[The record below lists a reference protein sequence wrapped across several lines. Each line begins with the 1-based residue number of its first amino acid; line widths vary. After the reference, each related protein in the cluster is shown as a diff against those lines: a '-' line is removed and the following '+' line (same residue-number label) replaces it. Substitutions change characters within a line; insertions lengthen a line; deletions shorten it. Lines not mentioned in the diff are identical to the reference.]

1 MFVMAI
7 VRKSITFTEQLNQ
20 WVQGIVSSG
29 DYANESEY
37 IRDLIRHDRERR
49 ENGKSLRQELEYGLQ
64 SGVSD
69 RSVADIWKEAEAKYG
84 KKDER

>member
-1 MFVMAI
+1 MSI

-20 WVQGIVSSG
+20 WVQSLIAQG

-37 IRDLIRHDRERR
+37 VRDLIRHDRDKRAGR
-49 ENGKSLRQELEYGLQ
+49 LAVQEAIQAGID

-69 RSVADIWKEAEAKYG
+69 QTLPQIMKEVEERMKADG
-84 KKDER
+84 RL

>member
-1 MFVMAI
+1 MAI

-20 WVQGIVSSG
+20 WVQSVIAQG

-37 IRDLIRHDRERR
+37 VRDLIRHDREKRAR
-49 ENGKSLRQELEYGLQ
+49 SIALQEAIQAGLD

-69 RSVADIWKEAEAKYG
+69 QSVPEIMKEVE
-84 KKDER
+84 ERMKSDGRL